1 MDKVV
6 PFLTQCT
13 CTHARTHTHHNTEMH
28 VCTLKAKFHY
38 TIDSN
43 EKQEAELSQR
53 DRATRRSTSAVYP
66 SHYMQTCCKNGRRW
80 KVYDSL
86 KLINY
91 VLSINIYRSPM

>member
-53 DRATRRSTSAVYP
+53 DRATLYVSCISFTLYANLLQKRETL
-66 SHYMQTCCKNGRRW
+66 K
-80 KVYDSL
+80 SL
-86 KLINY
+86 
-91 VLSINIYRSPM
+91 